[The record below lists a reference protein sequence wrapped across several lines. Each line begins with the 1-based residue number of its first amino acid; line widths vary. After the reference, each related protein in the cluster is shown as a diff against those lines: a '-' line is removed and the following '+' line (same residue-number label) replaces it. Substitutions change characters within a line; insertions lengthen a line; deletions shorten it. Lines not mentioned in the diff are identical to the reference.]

1 MDETLGDDPPIET
14 PPAFSPNASAAPTD
28 ASEASPMLEPHAPH
42 EPIHSWKSFAI
53 HIAAIAVGLLLA
65 LALEQSAE
73 AIHHS
78 HQRGE
83 IEAQMHAVLQA
94 DVRLDDEDFE
104 PIFDRLQAEG
114 LPYFADPGHVKKG
127 ETNSRGDSRGF
138 YFSDPDGHNLEV
150 MTRGHDEPEHR

>member
-1 MDETLGDDPPIET
+1 LGDDPPIET

-28 ASEASPMLEPHAPH
+28 ASEASSPMLEPHAPH

-94 DVRLDDEDFE
+94 DVRLDDEDFKQLGSMRAYL
-104 PIFDRLQAEG
+104 IDLRTAIV
-114 LPYFADPGHVKKG
+114 D
-127 ETNSRGDSRGF
+127 
-138 YFSDPDGHNLEV
+138 
-150 MTRGHDEPEHR
+150 